1 MKFTTATLAL
11 LSASSVLATPATSD
25 VTPNTINALNKR
37 ATFPIPASKG
47 SVTYSSVQVI
57 KAGQTFDGGLKTYGR
72 GVKCTGQD
80 EGGDSDAVFQ
90 LEEGATLKNAIIGAD
105 QIEGVHCKGACT
117 IENVWWSAVCEDA
130 LSIKGDGAAT
140 VKGGEKGL
148 TKECKSGATGA
159 EDKVIQHNGLGTV
172 TIDGFTVV
180 DFGKLYRACG
190 NCKTMGQR
198 NVVVKNVKA
207 YNGKTL
213 VGINSNKGDIA
224 TIASSNCAT
233 SVKKICVEYEG
244 TTPGNEPK
252 EISSGPS
259 DHCKYTSVPAC

>member
-1 MKFTTATLAL
+1 MKFTAALAL
-11 LSASSVLATPATSD
+11 LSTSSAVLATPAID
-25 VTPNTINALNKR
+25 ITPNTVGTVSKR

-47 SVTYSSVQVI
+47 SVTYSKVQTI
-57 KAGQTFDGGLKTYGR
+57 KASQPFDGGMKTYGR
-72 GVKCTGQD
+72 GVKCTGQA
-80 EGGDSDAVFQ
+80 EGGDADAVFE
-90 LEEGATLKNAIIGAD
+90 LEDGATLKNAIIGAD

-117 IENVWWSAVCEDA
+117 IENVWWAAVCEDA
-130 LSIKGDGAAT
+130 LSIKGNGNAN
-140 VKGGEKGL
+140 VKGG
-148 TKECKSGATGA
+148 GATGA

-213 VGINSNKGDIA
+213 VGINSNKGDVA
-224 TIASSNCAT
+224 TISSSCAS

-252 EISSGPS
+252 EIGSGPS
-259 DHCKYTSVPAC
+259 DHCKYTSVASC

>member
-1 MKFTTATLAL
+1 MKFTTTTLAL
-11 LSASSVLATPATSD
+11 LSASSSVLATPATSD
-25 VTPNTINALNKR
+25 VTPNTVGALTKR
-37 ATFPIPASKG
+37 ATFPIPASQG
-47 SVTYSSVQVI
+47 SVTYKEVQVI

-80 EGGDSDAVFQ
+80 EGGDADAVFQ

-140 VKGGEKGL
+140 VKGG
-148 TKECKSGATGA
+148 GATGA
-159 EDKVIQHNGLGTV
+159 DDKVIQHNGLGTV

-224 TIASSNCAT
+224 TIADTNCAT
-233 SVKKICVEYEG
+233 SVKEICVEYEG

-259 DHCKYTSVPAC
+259 DHCKYTSVSAC